1 MSLHTTTQ
9 PGAAGSSQFSPST
22 PSVTLSGPARTQA
35 SAAQPITPSIRRP
48 RSDTTPLKPS
58 SRAVCPSCVLAR
70 DQKMC
75 VMSGAVR
82 TLQVHHIDH
91 DPANNEMVNLI
102 TLSKAAHAQYHAMP
116 GAQQTLWRSMFTSLA
131 ASRTS

>member
-1 MSLHTTTQ
+1 
-9 PGAAGSSQFSPST
+9 
-22 PSVTLSGPARTQA
+22 
-35 SAAQPITPSIRRP
+35 
-48 RSDTTPLKPS
+48 
-58 SRAVCPSCVLAR
+58 
-70 DQKMC
+70 
-75 VMSGAVR
+75 MSGAVQ